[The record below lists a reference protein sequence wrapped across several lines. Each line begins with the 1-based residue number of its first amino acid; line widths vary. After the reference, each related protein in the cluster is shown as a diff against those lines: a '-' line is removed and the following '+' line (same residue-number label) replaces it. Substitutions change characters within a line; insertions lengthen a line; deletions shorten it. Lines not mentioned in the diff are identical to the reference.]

1 MTENINLIKKDR
13 ESSASLLKRFTQKV
27 RTSGIIPRVKG
38 IRYFERDAS
47 ALVRKQGALKK
58 ISRRATQDRLKKLGK
73 I

>member
-1 MTENINLIKKDR
+1 MTENISLKKKER

-38 IRYFERDAS
+38 IRYYERELS
-47 ALVRKQGALKK
+47 ELVRKQGALKK
-58 ISRRATQDRLKKLGK
+58 ISKKAVQERLRKLGK